1 MAKLILKLKDVPL
14 EEVLINKS
22 PITIGRD
29 QDNDIV
35 IDNLAISRHHAKIVQ
50 EGSRYLIEDLKSG
63 NGTYINDRRVS
74 TTILQ
79 HKDAILVGKHT
90 LVFMNE
96 EEMPV
101 KKRESRSPSLAEETI
116 IVHPK
121 ARQEPL
127 GRHHPASEDKP
138 AGFEGSITIIS
149 GGINQERIELTKRT
163 TTAGKSR
170 TADIKLRGFLVGNPA
185 FIINKRSEGF
195 FITHAN
201 GKRMTRVNGAT
212 VGGQHALQDGDIIMI
227 GATKMQF
234 FSQQQTN

>member
-35 IDNLAISRHHAKIVQ
+35 IDNLAISRHHAKVVQ
-50 EGSRYLIEDLKSG
+50 DGSRYLIEDLKSG
-63 NGTYINDRRVS
+63 NGTYINDKRVS
-74 TTILQ
+74 TAILQ

-90 LVFMNE
+90 LVFMSE

-101 KKRESRSPSLAEETI
+101 KKRGTRGPSLAEETI
-116 IVHPK
+116 IVNPK
-121 ARQEPL
+121 ARQELL
-127 GRHHPASEDKP
+127 GRPRPASEEKP
-138 AGFEGSITIIS
+138 SGLAGSITVIA
-149 GGINQERIELTKRT
+149 GGVHQEHIALTKRT
-163 TTAGKSR
+163 TTAGKSH
-170 TADIKLRGFLVGNPA
+170 TADIRLRGFLVGNPA
-185 FIINKRSEGF
+185 FIINKRPEGF

-201 GKRMTRVNGAT
+201 GKRMTRVNGEMI
-212 VGGQHALQDGDIIMI
+212 GGQHALQDGDIITI

-234 FSQQQTN
+234 SSQQQPD